1 MPPSSASLPSPFRG
15 SRAVAAGLVTRGVL
29 RGPRYHRV
37 FPDVYVAAHLT
48 LTLAQLSRAAYLLV
62 EGSGVVAGY
71 AAAELLGA
79 SSAPPGAPVEV
90 LMLGGR
96 HRRSHPRLVIRRD
109 VLGPGETIS
118 RCGVQLTGPVRTA
131 LDLARWAPTL
141 TEKVAAVDAL
151 ALRCGVTVEAVRA
164 LARVHLGAHRSRG
177 LGQVLALVN
186 GLAESPMESRIRMA
200 IVLGGLPAPVVQHPV
215 SLDGRRYRLDL
226 AYPELRLAIEYDGEL
241 HRTQLRAHADLLRE
255 ADLTRL
261 GWTILRFDAHT
272 TLHRPDH
279 IADTVR
285 AVIAGTATSRPSVQR

>member
-1 MPPSSASLPSPFRG
+1 
-15 SRAVAAGLVTRGVL
+15 
-29 RGPRYHRV
+29 
-37 FPDVYVAAHLT
+37 
-48 LTLAQLSRAAYLLV
+48 
-62 EGSGVVAGY
+62 
-71 AAAELLGA
+71 
-79 SSAPPGAPVEV
+79 
-90 LMLGGR
+90 
-96 HRRSHPRLVIRRD
+96 
-109 VLGPGETIS
+109 
-118 RCGVQLTGPVRTA
+118 
-131 LDLARWAPTL
+131 
-141 TEKVAAVDAL
+141 
-151 ALRCGVTVEAVRA
+151 
-164 LARVHLGAHRSRG
+164 
-177 LGQVLALVN
+177 
-186 GLAESPMESRIRMA
+186 MESRIRMA

>member
-1 MPPSSASLPSPFRG
+1 M
-15 SRAVAAGLVTRGVL
+15 VTRGVL
-29 RGPRYHRV
+29 RGPRYRRV

-151 ALRCGVTVEAVRA
+151 AFRCGVTVEAVRA
-164 LARVHLGAHRSRG
+164 LARIHLGAHRSRG
-177 LGQVLALVN
+177 LGQVLELVN

-279 IADTVR
+279 VADTVR